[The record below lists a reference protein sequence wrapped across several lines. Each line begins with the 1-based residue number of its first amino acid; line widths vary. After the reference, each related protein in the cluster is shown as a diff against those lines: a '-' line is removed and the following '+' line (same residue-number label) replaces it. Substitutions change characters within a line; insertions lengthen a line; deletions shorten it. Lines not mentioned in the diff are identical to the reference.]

1 MTDCAGIF
9 VKPTPTLI
17 RLHISQG
24 YLASARRMVDA
35 YRKVGDREMAR
46 QLDLEWEA
54 AAVRVRR
61 EASVM
66 LLERLAARVR
76 RNRSQAT

>member
-1 MTDCAGIF
+1 
-9 VKPTPTLI
+9 
-17 RLHISQG
+17 
-24 YLASARRMVDA
+24 MVDA